1 MSRLPKVIYKQKNP
15 LGGDVYTDEN
25 NNIIGYGH
33 KDARGNG
40 VFLDKDFRY
49 VGEKVKNL
57 FGDPDKDRKEKESS
71 GNTVYTDR
79 DYSYKSRGGNS
90 GGKDYVWLNRQ
101 PSGHG
106 KTGAVIFLAVLIGGI
121 ALWLVLRQ
129 GR

>member
-1 MSRLPKVIYKQKNP
+1 MFRLPKVIYKQKNP

-57 FGDPDKDRKEKESS
+57 FGDPDKDWKGKESS

-79 DYSYKSRGGNS
+79 DYSYKGRGGNS

-101 PSGHG
+101 RSGHG
-106 KTGAVIFLAVLIGGI
+106 RFGVAVFLVALFGATAI
-121 ALWLVLRQ
+121 ALWLVLK
-129 GR
+129 